1 MSTNFDFLVTGCV
14 DVNYP
19 LTYRYAYY
27 LSDDHLQ
34 EDIYT
39 ATTLNINYLTDFISL
54 NEQVSIL
61 PGPLNIDLANDSN

>member
-54 NEQVSIL
+54 NE
-61 PGPLNIDLANDSN
+61 